1 MDVQTR
7 KIAWAAPQNVL
18 AYHTTRVGGI
28 SEEQYKSSNL
38 SLDVGD
44 NPKSV
49 KKNRKSLK
57 TQLHLPYDPIF
68 MKQIHSATVRQVSK
82 PTDNIVGDSCYTDIK
97 GLPLAVLSA
106 DCLPLL
112 LTNSQGTKVGV
123 IHAGWRGS
131 VSYTHLRAHET
142 S

>member
-1 MDVQTR
+1 MDLQTR

-49 KKNRKSLK
+49 KKKPKFSKS
-57 TQLHLPYDPIF
+57 
-68 MKQIHSATVRQVSK
+68 SATFA
-82 PTDNIVGDSCYTDIK
+82 I
-97 GLPLAVLSA
+97 
-106 DCLPLL
+106 
-112 LTNSQGTKVGV
+112 
-123 IHAGWRGS
+123 
-131 VSYTHLRAHET
+131 
-142 S
+142 

>member
-49 KKNRKSLK
+49 KKNRKS
-57 TQLHLPYDPIF
+57 
-68 MKQIHSATVRQVSK
+68 QI
-82 PTDNIVGDSCYTDIK
+82 
-97 GLPLAVLSA
+97 
-106 DCLPLL
+106 
-112 LTNSQGTKVGV
+112 
-123 IHAGWRGS
+123 
-131 VSYTHLRAHET
+131 
-142 S
+142 

>member
-1 MDVQTR
+1 MDLQTR

-49 KKNRKSLK
+49 KKNRKY
-57 TQLHLPYDPIF
+57 TENPLPPIPY
-68 MKQIHSATVRQVSK
+68 MGGRI
-82 PTDNIVGDSCYTDIK
+82 
-97 GLPLAVLSA
+97 
-106 DCLPLL
+106 
-112 LTNSQGTKVGV
+112 
-123 IHAGWRGS
+123 
-131 VSYTHLRAHET
+131 
-142 S
+142 

>member
-18 AYHTTRVGGI
+18 AYHTTRIGGI

-49 KKNRKSLK
+49 KNFIVKNHLINLK
-57 TQLHLPYDPIF
+57 Q
-68 MKQIHSATVRQVSK
+68 K
-82 PTDNIVGDSCYTDIK
+82 
-97 GLPLAVLSA
+97 
-106 DCLPLL
+106 
-112 LTNSQGTKVGV
+112 TNFYQ
-123 IHAGWRGS
+123 
-131 VSYTHLRAHET
+131 
-142 S
+142 